1 MSMLSL
7 CVYYDLYEV
16 NTLGL
21 IYHLLPSGDD
31 VIDASFFGL
40 NETKCAFNDDG
51 NRSFESHFCIIIPRF
66 LLNVFQLDHLQFVA
80 PTFLLTVDA
89 SVYHLQQISQ
99 RTLTLGATPVEV
111 EEQRCKGPR
120 CLSICHQRAVHKK
133 K

>member
-1 MSMLSL
+1 M
-7 CVYYDLYEV
+7 
-16 NTLGL
+16 
-21 IYHLLPSGDD
+21 YH
-31 VIDASFFGL
+31 
-40 NETKCAFNDDG
+40 
-51 NRSFESHFCIIIPRF
+51 
-66 LLNVFQLDHLQFVA
+66 FQIVVPA
-80 PTFLLTVDA
+80 FLLTIDA